1 MNTLMIINGL
11 EKEKTM
17 ERKWISEVY
26 EKILAKEE
34 KVAQRNRNKIP
45 YTTKDGVF
53 DDRGKTEICW
63 WTNGFWGGM
72 MWQLYHA
79 TEKPVYLENALR
91 TEIRLDENLMNRQ
104 GMDHDSGFKWLPTA
118 VAHYRV
124 TGDMA
129 SRNRALLAAD
139 NLASRFNPV
148 GKFIRAWNN
157 WDGIEDGSFAGRAII
172 DCMMNLPLLYW
183 AGEELHDP
191 RFYHI
196 AKMHADTAIKNF
208 IREDGSAKHII
219 EFDAETG
226 EYLHSVGGQGYGH
239 GSSWTRGQAWAVYGF
254 MLSYIHTKEE
264 RYLATAKKVADYFI
278 ANIPDSK
285 LIPVDFRQPET
296 PAYEDST
303 AAAIASCG
311 LLELAKYVPETEKA
325 KYEEAALEMLK
336 ALADKRC
343 NWDENVDNLVEKC
356 TAAYH
361 DADHEFSIIY
371 GDYYFIEAIWKLMG
385 KELFIW

>member
-1 MNTLMIINGL
+1 MHLN
-11 EKEKTM
+11 EKEQAWALETLDRVA
-17 ERKWISEVY
+17 RK
-26 EKILAKEE
+26 LE
-34 KVAQRNRNKIP
+34 KVAERSKDKIP
-45 YTTKDGVF
+45 YTTVHGVH
-53 DDRGKTEICW
+53 DDRSGEEAIGW

-79 TEKPVYLENALR
+79 TSEPVYLENALR
-91 TEIRLDENLMNRQ
+91 TEIKLDENLMNRQ

-157 WDGIEDGSFAGRAII
+157 WDGNEDGSFAGRAII

-183 AGEELHDP
+183 AGDELHDP
-191 RFYHI
+191 RFCHI

-285 LIPVDFRQPET
+285 LIPVDFRQPPM

-303 AAAIASCG
+303 AAAIVSCG
-311 LLELAKYVPETEKA
+311 LLELAKCVPEEERTT
-325 KYEEAALEMLK
+325 YEDAALEMLK

-343 NWDENVDNLVEKC
+343 SWDENVDNLLEKC

>member
-1 MNTLMIINGL
+1 MIINGL

-157 WDGIEDGSFAGRAII
+157 WDGNEDGSFAGRAII

-311 LLELAKYVPETEKA
+311 LLELAKYVPETEKV